1 LATRETRR
9 CWALSDRPKIDQEPE
24 RRRDMEPKKL
34 GVLGCGQMGAGI
46 VQVFAQ
52 AGYEV
57 IACDTVPQMIDKGLK
72 GIDKRLSGRVEK
84 GKLTEDE
91 KKAIMG
97 RIKTSSKLED
107 LADCDIVEEAI
118 PENLELK
125 KKMFAELDKI
135 CKPETIFGT
144 NTSGLSVTDMA
155 VATKRGDKL
164 LGMHFHNPAP
174 VMQLLELVRTIMT
187 SEETIET
194 VRKWGATLGKTV
206 VVAPDVGGFI
216 VTRLFTPFLLGAVR
230 MLEEGIATRDEIDVS
245 MKLAVNHPMGPLE
258 VVDFI
263 GLDTE
268 LSIAESLYG
277 ETKDPKYA
285 PPVLLRKMVTAGWL
299 GRKTGKGFYDY
310 NK

>member
-1 LATRETRR
+1 MEIK
-9 CWALSDRPKIDQEPE
+9 KI
-24 RRRDMEPKKL
+24 

-52 AGYEV
+52 GGYQV
-57 IACDTVPQMIDKGLK
+57 IAVDSNESMLGKALK
-72 GIDKRLSGRVEK
+72 GIDKRLAGRVEK
-84 GKLTEDE
+84 GKLSQAE
-91 KKAIMG
+91 KEGILA
-97 RIKTSSKLED
+97 RIRTSTRLEELKECD
-107 LADCDIVEEAI
+107 LIEEAV
-118 PENLELK
+118 PEDLELK
-125 KKMFAELDKI
+125 KKVFADLNRI
-135 CKPETIFGT
+135 CPVHTILAT
-144 NTSGLSVTDMA
+144 NTSCLSVTDMA
-155 VATKRGDKL
+155 VASGRGDRM

-187 SEETIET
+187 SGETIET
-194 VRKWGATLGKTV
+194 VRKFGETLGKTV

-230 MLEEGIATRDEIDVS
+230 MLEAGIATREEIDIS

-268 LSIAESLYG
+268 LSIAETLYE

-285 PPVLLRKMVTAGWL
+285 PPLLLRKMVTAGWL

-310 NK
+310 K

>member
-1 LATRETRR
+1 M
-9 CWALSDRPKIDQEPE
+9 KI
-24 RRRDMEPKKL
+24 KKL

-57 IACDTVPQMIDKGLK
+57 IAVDTVPAMIEKGLK
-72 GIDKRLSGRVEK
+72 GIEKRLMGRVEK
-84 GKLTEDE
+84 GKLPIAE
-91 KKAIMG
+91 KDAIMA

-107 LADCDIVEEAI
+107 LADCDLIEEAI
-118 PENLELK
+118 PEDLELK
-125 KKMFAELDKI
+125 KRTFAELDRI
-135 CKPETIFGT
+135 CKAETIFGS

-164 LGMHFHNPAP
+164 MGMHFHNPAP
-174 VMQLLELVRTIMT
+174 VMQLLELVKTIMT
-187 SEETIET
+187 SQETIDAVKE
-194 VRKWGATLGKTV
+194 WGATLGKTV

-230 MLEEGIATRDEIDVS
+230 MLEAGIATRDEIDIS
-245 MKLAVNHPMGPLE
+245 MKQAVNHPMGPLE

-268 LSIAESLYG
+268 LSIAESLYE

-285 PPVLLRKMVTAGWL
+285 PPLLLKKMVTAGWL
-299 GRKTGKGFYDY
+299 GRKVGKGFYEY
-310 NK
+310 K

>member
-1 LATRETRR
+1 M
-9 CWALSDRPKIDQEPE
+9 KI
-24 RRRDMEPKKL
+24 KKL

-57 IACDTVPQMIDKGLK
+57 IAVDTVPAMIEKGLK
-72 GIDKRLSGRVEK
+72 GIEKRLMGRVEK
-84 GKLTEDE
+84 GKLPIAE
-91 KKAIMG
+91 KDAIMA

-107 LADCDIVEEAI
+107 LADCDLIEEAI
-118 PENLELK
+118 PEDLELK
-125 KKMFAELDKI
+125 KRTFAELDRI
-135 CKPETIFGT
+135 CKPETIFGS

-164 LGMHFHNPAP
+164 MGMHFHNPAP
-174 VMQLLELVRTIMT
+174 VMQLLELVKTIMT
-187 SEETIET
+187 SQETIDAVKE
-194 VRKWGATLGKTV
+194 WGATLGKTV

-230 MLEEGIATRDEIDVS
+230 MLEAGIATRDEIDIS
-245 MKLAVNHPMGPLE
+245 MKQAVNHPMGPLE

-268 LSIAESLYG
+268 LSIAESLYE

-285 PPVLLRKMVTAGWL
+285 PPLLLKKMVTAGWL
-299 GRKTGKGFYDY
+299 GRKVGKGFYEY
-310 NK
+310 K

>member
-1 LATRETRR
+1 MSYGRGR
-9 CWALSDRPKIDQEPE
+9 
-24 RRRDMEPKKL
+24 MEIKVL
-34 GVLGCGQMGAGI
+34 GVLGCGQMGSGI

-52 AGYEV
+52 SGYEV
-57 IACDTVPQMIDKGLK
+57 VAVDSNEKMLEMGLK
-72 GIDKRLSGRVEK
+72 GIDKRLTSRVEK
-84 GKLTEDE
+84 GKLSQSE
-91 KKAIMG
+91 KGTILA
-97 RIKTSSKLED
+97 RIQKSTRLED
-107 LADCDIVEEAI
+107 LKGCDLVEEAV
-118 PENLELK
+118 PEDLELK
-125 KKMFAELDKI
+125 KKIFAQLDEI
-135 CKPETIFGT
+135 CKKETIFGT

-155 VATKRGDKL
+155 AATKRPDKL

-187 SEETIET
+187 SEETIDS
-194 VRKWGATLGKTV
+194 VKRWGSTLGKTV

-230 MLEEGIATRDEIDVS
+230 MLEAGIASRDEIDLS

-268 LSIAESLYG
+268 LSVAETLYE

-285 PPVLLRKMVTAGWL
+285 PPLLLRKMVTAGWL
-299 GRKTGKGFYDY
+299 GRKTGKGFYEY
-310 NK
+310 KT

>member
-1 LATRETRR
+1 
-9 CWALSDRPKIDQEPE
+9 
-24 RRRDMEPKKL
+24 MEVKKL

-52 AGYEV
+52 AGYDV
-57 IACDTVPQMIDKGLK
+57 LAVDTVPTMLEKGLK
-72 GIDKRLSGRVEK
+72 GIDKRLDSRVEK
-84 GKLTEDE
+84 GKLSEDE

-97 RIKTSSKLED
+97 RIKTSSKLQD
-107 LADCDIVEEAI
+107 LADCDLVEEAA
-118 PENLELK
+118 PEDLELK
-125 KKMFAELDKI
+125 KKLFAELDRI

-174 VMQLLELVRTIMT
+174 VMQLLELVRTITT
-187 SEETIET
+187 SQETIDT
-194 VRKWGATLGKTV
+194 VKKWGKTLGKTV

-230 MLEEGIATRDEIDVS
+230 MLEAGIATRDEIDIS
-245 MKLAVNHPMGPLE
+245 MKLAVNPPMGPLE
-258 VVDFI
+258 VIDFI

-268 LSIAESLYG
+268 LSIAESLYE

-285 PPVLLRKMVTAGWL
+285 PQLLLRKMVTAGWL

-310 NK
+310 K

>member
-1 LATRETRR
+1 
-9 CWALSDRPKIDQEPE
+9 
-24 RRRDMEPKKL
+24 MEIKAL
-34 GVLGCGQMGAGI
+34 GVLGCGQMGSGI

-52 AGYEV
+52 SGYEV
-57 IACDTVPQMIDKGLK
+57 VAVDSNEKMLEKGLK
-72 GIDKRLSGRVEK
+72 GIDKRLTSRVEK
-84 GKLTEDE
+84 GKLSQSE
-91 KKAIMG
+91 KGTIMA
-97 RIKTSSKLED
+97 RIIKSTQLED
-107 LADCDIVEEAI
+107 LRGCDLVEEAV
-118 PENLELK
+118 PEDLGLK
-125 KKMFAELDKI
+125 KNIFAQLDEI
-135 CKPETIFGT
+135 CKKETIFGT

-155 VATKRGDKL
+155 AATKRPDKL

-194 VRKWGATLGKTV
+194 VKSWGATLGKTV

-230 MLEEGIATRDEIDVS
+230 MLEAGIASRDEIDLS

-268 LSIAESLYG
+268 LSIAETLYE

-285 PPVLLRKMVTAGWL
+285 PPLLLKKMVTAGWL
-299 GRKTGKGFYDY
+299 GRKTGKGFYEY
-310 NK
+310 KI

>member
-1 LATRETRR
+1 
-9 CWALSDRPKIDQEPE
+9 
-24 RRRDMEPKKL
+24 MEPKKL

-57 IACDTVPQMIDKGLK
+57 IACDTIPQMIDKGLK

-118 PENLELK
+118 PEDLELK

-164 LGMHFHNPAP
+164 IGMHFHNPAP

-194 VRKWGATLGKTV
+194 VKKWGATLGKTV

>member
-1 LATRETRR
+1 
-9 CWALSDRPKIDQEPE
+9 
-24 RRRDMEPKKL
+24 MEIKRL
-34 GVLGCGQMGAGI
+34 GILGCGQMGAGI

-52 AGYEV
+52 SGYEV
-57 IACDTVPQMIDKGLK
+57 ITVDTNQQMIERGLK
-72 GIDKRLSGRVEK
+72 GIDKRLAGRVEK
-84 GKLTEDE
+84 GKLSQDE
-91 KKAIMG
+91 KDAIIG
-97 RIKTSSKLED
+97 RIKTSTKIED
-107 LADCDIVEEAI
+107 LKDCDLIEEAV
-118 PENLELK
+118 PEDLELK
-125 KKMFAELDKI
+125 KKVFAELDKI
-135 CKPETIFGT
+135 CREQTIFGS

-155 VATKRGDKL
+155 MATSRRDKV

-174 VMQLLELVRTIMT
+174 VMQLLELVKTIMT

-194 VRKWGATLGKTV
+194 VKKWGATLGKTV

-230 MLEEGIATRDEIDVS
+230 MLEAGIATRDEIDTS

-268 LSIAESLYG
+268 LSIANNLYE
-277 ETKDPKYA
+277 ETKDTKYA
-285 PPVLLRKMVTAGWL
+285 PPLLLVKMVAAGWL

-310 NK
+310 K

>member
-1 LATRETRR
+1 
-9 CWALSDRPKIDQEPE
+9 
-24 RRRDMEPKKL
+24 MEIKKL
-34 GVLGCGQMGAGI
+34 GVLGCGQMGSGI

-57 IACDTVPQMIDKGLK
+57 IAVDSNKELLDKGIR
-72 GIDKRLSGRVEK
+72 GIETRLTGRVEK
-84 GKLTEDE
+84 GKLAQAE
-91 KKAIMG
+91 KDSILS
-97 RIKTSSKLED
+97 RIKTSMKMED
-107 LADCDIVEEAI
+107 LGDCDLIEEAV
-118 PENLELK
+118 PEDLELK
-125 KKMFAELDKI
+125 KKVFAQLDKI
-135 CKPETIFGT
+135 CKKETILGT
-144 NTSGLSVTDMA
+144 NTSGLSVTHMA
-155 VATKRGDKL
+155 AATKRSPKL
-164 LGMHFHNPAP
+164 LGIHFHNPAP

-187 SEETIET
+187 SGETIET
-194 VRKWGATLGKTV
+194 VKTWGATLGKTV

-230 MLEEGIATRDEIDVS
+230 MLEAGIASREEIDIS

-268 LSIAESLYG
+268 LSIAESLYE

-285 PPVLLRKMVTAGWL
+285 PPLLLKKMVTAGWL

-310 NK
+310 K

>member
-1 LATRETRR
+1 
-9 CWALSDRPKIDQEPE
+9 
-24 RRRDMEPKKL
+24 MEPKKL
-34 GVLGCGQMGAGI
+34 GVLGCGQMGSGI

-118 PENLELK
+118 PEDLGLK

-135 CKPETIFGT
+135 CKPETILGT

-268 LSIAESLYG
+268 LSIAESLYE

>member
-1 LATRETRR
+1 
-9 CWALSDRPKIDQEPE
+9 
-24 RRRDMEPKKL
+24 MEVKKL
-34 GVLGCGQMGAGI
+34 GVVGCGQMGAGI

-52 AGYEV
+52 AGYDV
-57 IACDTVPQMIDKGLK
+57 IAVDTVPSMLEKGLK

-84 GKLTEDE
+84 GKLSEDE

-97 RIKTSSKLED
+97 RIKTSTKLQD
-107 LADCDIVEEAI
+107 LADCDLVEEAA
-118 PENLELK
+118 PEDLELK
-125 KKMFAELDKI
+125 KNLFAELDRI
-135 CKPETIFGT
+135 CKPETIFGS

-155 VATKRGDKL
+155 VATKRGDRVM
-164 LGMHFHNPAP
+164 GMHFHNPAP
-174 VMQLLELVRTIMT
+174 VMQLLEVVRTIMT
-187 SEETIET
+187 SQEAIDA
-194 VRKWGATLGKTV
+194 VKQWGKTLGKTV

-230 MLEEGIATRDEIDVS
+230 MLEAGIATRDEIDVS

-268 LSIAESLYG
+268 LSIAESLYS
-277 ETKDPKYA
+277 ETKEAKYA

-310 NK
+310 K

>member
-1 LATRETRR
+1 
-9 CWALSDRPKIDQEPE
+9 
-24 RRRDMEPKKL
+24 MEIKKL
-34 GVLGCGQMGAGI
+34 GIIGFGQMGSGI

-57 IACDTVPQMIDKGLK
+57 IAVDSIKEMLDKGLK
-72 GIDKRLSGRVEK
+72 GIEKRLTGRVEK
-84 GKLTEDE
+84 GKLSQVE
-91 KKAIMG
+91 KEAILG
-97 RIKTSSKLED
+97 KIKTSLKMED
-107 LADCDIVEEAI
+107 LANCDLIEEAV
-118 PENLELK
+118 PEDLGLK
-125 KKMFAELDKI
+125 KKTFAQLDQI
-135 CKPETIFGT
+135 CKKETIFGS

-155 VATKRGDKL
+155 AATKRPDKV

-174 VMQLLELVRTIMT
+174 VMQLLELVKTIMT
-187 SEETIET
+187 SADTIET
-194 VRKWGATLGKTV
+194 VRKWGATLKKTV

-230 MLEEGIATRDEIDVS
+230 MLEAGIATRDEIDTS

-268 LSIAESLYG
+268 LSIAETLYE

-285 PPVLLRKMVTAGWL
+285 PPLLLRKMVTAGWL

-310 NK
+310 R